1 MDIPPA
7 HHSQLILVA
16 IPARNEAETIGD
28 VISAIPGNRFPGYR
42 LETVVF
48 DDASVDGTAER
59 ASRAGAAVRRVDR
72 PRGLGGFFR
81 AAVQEALERGADILV
96 NIDGDGQFDPGE
108 IPELVDP
115 IIADRADFVAGDR
128 FSGQTVR
135 PPDMSRVK
143 YVGNQWMTSL
153 ISRITGLGIRDASSG
168 FRAYSREALLNVNL
182 QSRFTY
188 TQETFLDLAV
198 KGVRIAQVPVTV
210 RYFPERR
217 SRIARSIPRYA
228 FWTLTTIFRTVRDHR
243 PLRTFGT
250 AALILFVAGGALAG
264 FVLWHYLTTGAF
276 SPYIFLMLTSAY
288 LLTVGLIVSIVGIAS
303 DMLAPIRR
311 NQETLVYLAR
321 RTAYGGPRQQE
332 PADTSTRDAG
342 SQRS

>member
-7 HHSQLILVA
+7 HCSQLILVA

-28 VISAIPGNRFPGYR
+28 VISAIPRDRLPGYC

-48 DDASVDGTAER
+48 DDASADETAER
-59 ASRAGAAVRRVDR
+59 ARRAGATVRRVDR

-96 NIDGDGQFDPGE
+96 NIDGDGQFDPAE
-108 IPELVDP
+108 IPELVEP
-115 IIADRADFVAGDR
+115 IMADRADFVAGDR
-128 FSGQTVR
+128 FPDHAAR

-153 ISRITGLGIRDASSG
+153 ISRITGLDIRDASSG

-198 KGVRIAQVPVTV
+198 KGVRVAQVPVTV

-250 AALILFVAGGALAG
+250 AALILFASGGSLAG

-276 SPYIFLMLTSAY
+276 SPYIFLVLTSAY
-288 LLTVGLIVSIVGIAS
+288 VLTLGLIVSLVGIAS

-321 RTAYGGPRQQE
+321 RNAYGRAGWKS
-332 PADTSTRDAG
+332 PATTASRPESRG
-342 SQRS
+342 E